1 MAEELSE
8 FYSSSRKSHP
18 DVFGVYTLTEKE
30 KIALGLIRRPKPL
43 KGLIHI
49 VIPVHYKAQ
58 GVMWESRFVTAGAL
72 DGWREQYPNLQIM
85 EYEVNLERRK

>member
-18 DVFGVYTLTEKE
+18 DVFGVYNLTEKE
-30 KIALGLIRRPKPL
+30 KIALGLIKKPKPL

-72 DGWREQYPNLQIM
+72 EGYREQYPNL
-85 EYEVNLERRK
+85 EVVDGHVLG